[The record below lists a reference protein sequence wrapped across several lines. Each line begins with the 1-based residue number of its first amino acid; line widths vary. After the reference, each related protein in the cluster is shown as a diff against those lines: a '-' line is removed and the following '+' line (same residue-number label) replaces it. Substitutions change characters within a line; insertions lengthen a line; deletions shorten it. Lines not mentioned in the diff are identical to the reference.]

1 MLPGCVAA
9 TREYI
14 TLNHGR
20 AQTLAHSSA
29 CLKADFAVSLES
41 AFATLRRDLG
51 KPQVRVVS
59 TGVSG
64 IWPARPVRP
73 SARPAQQAHPGK
85 GGTF

>member
-29 CLKADFAVSLES
+29 CLTADFAVSRET
-41 AFATLRRDLG
+41 AFATLRRDLV
-51 KPQVRVVS
+51 KLQVRIVI
-59 TGVSG
+59 TGLSG
-64 IWPARPVRP
+64 IWPASAVRP
-73 SARPAQQAHPGK
+73 SARPAQQARSDTGV
-85 GGTF
+85 TF